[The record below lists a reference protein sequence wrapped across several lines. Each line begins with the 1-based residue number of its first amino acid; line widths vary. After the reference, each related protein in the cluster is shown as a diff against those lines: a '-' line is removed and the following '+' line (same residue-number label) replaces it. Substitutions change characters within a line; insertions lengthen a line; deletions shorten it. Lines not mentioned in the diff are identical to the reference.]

1 MDEVSIL
8 LTLYSVVAGLGIS
21 RLVQGVS
28 DMIKSRADLRFDWV
42 HTGWVCIIFLSHIVT
57 WFALMRFAKGA
68 HWTVF
73 NAVLALM
80 VPILLYVVSDLVVPR
95 FEGDDRFDLG
105 RYFDSNARWL
115 LGLMLAAVACTFVV
129 QVAVERRTDIA
140 GGGALRLACALVLA
154 AGVVSSSRRTHRI
167 VTVAM
172 LVVLVSGA
180 ALVSVRLMQ

>member
-28 DMIKSRADLRFDWV
+28 DMIKSRAHLRFDWV

-80 VPILLYVVSDLVVPR
+80 VPIVLYVVSDLIVPR
-95 FEGDDRFDLG
+95 FDGDDHFDLG
-105 RYFDSNARWL
+105 RYFDTNARWL
-115 LGLMLAAVACTFVV
+115 HGLMLAAVACAFVV
-129 QVAVERRTDIA
+129 QIAVERQTDID

-154 AGVVSSSRRTHRI
+154 AGFVSTSRRTHQI
-167 VTVAM
+167 VAVAM
-172 LVVLVSGA
+172 LVVLVCGA
-180 ALVSVRLMQ
+180 ALVSIRLMQ